1 MLIMVREK
9 VLKYLYDCG
18 YVKYYVMKLMYP
30 DEIED
35 LYDDYLQEVWVA
47 LCEVSESKWLELY
60 NRRDN
65 QDEFYDIRNWV
76 SVLIRNTVRST
87 TSSAYRKLKKQ
98 STVADNLSDEDW
110 EFLKNTIPDNQTIF

>member
-1 MLIMVREK
+1 MLIMREK
-9 VLKYLYDCG
+9 VLKYLYDSNF
-18 YVKYYVMKLMYP
+18 VKFFVKKLLYP
-30 DEIED
+30 EDIED
-35 LYDDYLQEVWVA
+35 LYEDYLQEVWFA
-47 LCEVSESKWLELY
+47 LCEVPESKWSELY

-98 STVADNLSDEDW
+98 KTVAQNLNEEEWDL
-110 EFLKNTIPDNQTIF
+110 LKNTIPDNQTIF